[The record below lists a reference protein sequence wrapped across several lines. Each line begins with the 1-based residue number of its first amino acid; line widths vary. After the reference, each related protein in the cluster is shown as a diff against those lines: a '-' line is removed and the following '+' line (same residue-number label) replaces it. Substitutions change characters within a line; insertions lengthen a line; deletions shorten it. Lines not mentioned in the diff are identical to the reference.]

1 MYIIKGI
8 INIDGNFDKEQIF
21 PCHIPVVSVLC
32 M

>member
-8 INIDGNFDKEQIF
+8 INIDENFEKEQIF
-21 PCHIPVVSVLC
+21 PCHIPVMSVLH